1 MTANPTPSDLLASL
15 RRAIEAQD
23 DDLAEHFVRRLTT
36 ADGALVAELVTW
48 LDDPDT
54 DRRWW
59 GARTLV
65 AVAGLAGDGATALD
79 PLRKRLRDDDASI
92 RCAAAL
98 ALAELGLVEATDD
111 LVETLSDVNGWVR
124 ASAADA
130 LALMGEKAVPALA
143 TVLATGPQGA
153 RSRAAHALSKIRTL
167 ETAEVFYRYLQ
178 DENQLVQAYA
188 YDTLDQMG
196 FLRTILVV

>member
-1 MTANPTPSDLLASL
+1 MTPTPTACDLLAPL

-23 DDLAEHFVRRLTT
+23 DDLAEHLVRQLAT
-36 ADGALVAELVTW
+36 ADDAMVSELISWLAE
-48 LDDPDT
+48 PDT

-59 GARTLV
+59 GVHTLV
-65 AVAGLAGDGATALD
+65 VVAGLVGDGARVLRPLTACLHDED
-79 PLRKRLRDDDASI
+79 PSV

-98 ALAELGLVEATDD
+98 ALAELGLVEATPD
-111 LVETLSDVNGWVR
+111 LIESLGDASGWVR

-130 LALMGEKAVPALA
+130 LALMGEGATPALA
-143 TVLATGPQGA
+143 TVLAAGPQGA
-153 RSRAAHALSKIRTL
+153 RSRAAYALSKIRTL

-196 FLRTILVV
+196 FLRTVLVV

>member
-1 MTANPTPSDLLASL
+1 MTPTPTACDLLAPL

-23 DDLAEHFVRRLTT
+23 DDLAEHLVRQLAT
-36 ADGALVAELVTW
+36 ADDAMVSELISWLAE
-48 LDDPDT
+48 PDT
-54 DRRWW
+54 DRR
-59 GARTLV
+59 GGGVRTLV
-65 AVAGLAGDGATALD
+65 VVAGLVGDGARVLRPLTACLHD
-79 PLRKRLRDDDASI
+79 EHPSV

-98 ALAELGLVEATDD
+98 ALAELGLVEATPD
-111 LVETLSDVNGWVR
+111 LIESLGDASGWVR

-130 LALMGEKAVPALA
+130 LALMGEGATPALA
-143 TVLATGPQGA
+143 TVLAAGPQGA
-153 RSRAAHALSKIRTL
+153 RSRAAYALSKIRTL

-196 FLRTILVV
+196 FLRTVLVV